1 MLCRGIRGA
10 TVAAANTKEE
20 ITSATQELLRKML
33 AANYV
38 DKQAVACMFFTTT
51 PDLNA
56 EFPALAARQMGWTDT
71 ALMCNQEIAVPGNL
85 ENASGFW
92 CCSIRRS
99 GRRISGTCTSM
110 GLKC

>member
-20 ITSATQELLRKML
+20 ILSATQELLRKML

-38 DKQAVACMFFTTT
+38 DKQSVACMFFTTT

-71 ALMCNQEIAVPGNL
+71 ALMCNQEIAVPGSL
-85 ENASGFW
+85 REVHPDSW
-92 CCSIRRS
+92 CCSIRRR
-99 GRRISGTCTSM
+99 GPKTSGTCT
-110 GLKC
+110 